1 MTGSVWWPELH
12 SHTAPIRKQAQ
23 LCSPHRP
30 PPSVGLPSQS
40 CSARL
45 GGAGGIEPC
54 DKHSAGSCA
63 RLRNDTQGRLF

>member
-30 PPSVGLPSQS
+30 PPSVGYHPRAAQP
-40 CSARL
+40 AW
-45 GGAGGIEPC
+45 E
-54 DKHSAGSCA
+54 
-63 RLRNDTQGRLF
+63 GREE